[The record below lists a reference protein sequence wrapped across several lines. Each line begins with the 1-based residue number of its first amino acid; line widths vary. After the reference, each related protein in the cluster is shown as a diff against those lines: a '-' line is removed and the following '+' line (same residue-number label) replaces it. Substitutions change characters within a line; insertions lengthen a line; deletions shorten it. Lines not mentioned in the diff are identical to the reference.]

1 MKKTL
6 LMAVAST
13 ILSTSAF
20 AAVAQPLSTE
30 QTQQI
35 EGVIQSYFQKNPGVV
50 MQALEAAMAAQQIEE
65 LAKLQKAVGANKDKL
80 FSDKR
85 SPTAGNAKASQTV
98 VVFMDPYCGYCRK
111 FHAEIDKVLATN
123 KDLKVVFKD
132 IAIMSEK
139 SDIAIKAMKSAHNQG
154 KYKEMQ
160 ALLLNPET
168 PKLTEETIIA
178 KAKELGMDAEK
189 FATDLH
195 SKETQ
200 TLVDDTK
207 QLSSDMGVNGTPTIV
222 IGDKVHPGYLSAE
235 DLQNLLKE
243 TKKAN

>member
-1 MKKTL
+1 MKKSL

-20 AAVAQPLSTE
+20 AAIAQPLSTE

-50 MQALEAAMAAQQIEE
+50 MQALEAAMAAQQVEE

-85 SPTAGNAKASQTV
+85 SPTTGNAKASQTV

-139 SDIAIKAMKSAHNQG
+139 SDIAIKAMKAAHNQG

-160 ALLLNPET
+160 GILMSSA
-168 PKLTEETIIA
+168 KLTEETLVA
-178 KAKELGMDAEK
+178 KAKELGLDVKK
-189 FATDLH
+189 FTTDLH

-200 TLVDDTK
+200 ALVDDTK
-207 QLSSDMGVNGTPTIV
+207 KLSSDMGVNGTPTLV

-235 DLQNLLKE
+235 DLTTLLKE

>member
-1 MKKTL
+1 MKKSL

-20 AAVAQPLSTE
+20 AAIAQPLSTE

-50 MQALEAAMAAQQIEE
+50 MQALEAAMAAQQVEE
-65 LAKLQKAVGANKDKL
+65 LAKLQKAVRANKDKL

-85 SPTAGNAKASQTV
+85 SPTAGNPKGTQTL
-98 VVFMDPYCGYCRK
+98 VVFMDPYCGYCHK
-111 FHAEIDKVLATN
+111 FHAELDKLLATN

-139 SDIAIKAMKSAHNQG
+139 SDIAIRAMLAAKNQG
-154 KYKEMQ
+154 KYKEFQDVLFTSKTKMSEDT
-160 ALLLNPET
+160 LLAT
-168 PKLTEETIIA
+168 AGT
-178 KAKELGMDAEK
+178 LGMDVKK
-189 FATDLH
+189 FGDDMKSEAIV
-195 SKETQ
+195 KF
-200 TLVDDTK
+200 VADTK

-235 DLQNLLKE
+235 DLTTLLKQSQ
-243 TKKAN
+243 KAN

>member
-13 ILSTSAF
+13 VLSTSAF
-20 AAVAQPLSTE
+20 AAIAQPLSAE

-50 MQALEAAMAAQQIEE
+50 MKALEAAMAAQQVEE

-80 FSDKR
+80 FGDKR
-85 SPTAGNAKASQTV
+85 SPTTGNEKASQTL

-123 KDLKVVFKD
+123 KDLKVIFKD

-139 SDIAIKAMKSAHNQG
+139 SDIAIKAMAAAKNQG

-160 ALLLNPET
+160 GILMSSA
-168 PKLTEETIIA
+168 KLTEETLVT
-178 KAKELGMDAEK
+178 KAKELGLDVKK
-189 FATDLH
+189 FTTDLH

-200 TLVDDTK
+200 TLIDDTK

-235 DLQNLLKE
+235 DLQTLLKE

>member
-20 AAVAQPLSTE
+20 AAIAQPLSAE

-50 MQALEAAMAAQQIEE
+50 MKALEAAMAAQQVEE

-80 FSDKR
+80 FGDKR
-85 SPTAGNAKASQTV
+85 SPTAGNEKASQTV

-123 KDLKVVFKD
+123 KDLKVIFKD

-139 SDIAIKAMKSAHNQG
+139 SDIAIKAMAAAKLQG

-160 ALLLNPET
+160 GVLMSSA
-168 PKLTEETIIA
+168 KLTEETIIA
-178 KAKELGMDAEK
+178 KAKELGLDVKK
-189 FATDLH
+189 FTTDLH

-235 DLQNLLKE
+235 DLQTLLKE

>member
-1 MKKTL
+1 MKKSL
-6 LMAVAST
+6 LLAVAST

-20 AAVAQPLSTE
+20 AAIAQPLSTE

-50 MQALEAAMAAQQIEE
+50 MQALEAAMAAQQVEE

-85 SPTAGNAKASQTV
+85 SPTAGNPKGTQTL

-111 FHAEIDKVLATN
+111 FHGELDKILASN
-123 KDLKVVFKD
+123 KDLKVIFKD

-139 SDIAIKAMKSAHNQG
+139 SDIAVKAMESANKQG

-160 ALLLNPET
+160 AILMSSA
-168 PKLTEETIIA
+168 KLTEETLIA
-178 KAKELGMDAEK
+178 KAKELGLDVKK
-189 FATDLH
+189 FTTDLH

-200 TLVDDTK
+200 ALVDDTK
-207 QLSSDMGVNGTPTIV
+207 QLSSDMGVNGTPTLV

-235 DLQNLLKE
+235 DLTTLLKE